1 LGKRFLHM
9 GETDCVAGVV
19 GLELGNPLG
28 SKSAR
33 IAGEFL
39 PISAKRR
46 SRDGSRPSC
55 GVANVQLRQG
65 FRLALWGRK
74 GEQHGGRLF
83 NMPGW

>member
-1 LGKRFLHM
+1 MPGND
-9 GETDCVAGVV
+9 GAETDCVAGVI
-19 GLELGNPLG
+19 GLELRNPLG

-39 PISAKRR
+39 PIWAKRR
-46 SRDGSRPSC
+46 SRDGSRRSC

-65 FRLALWGRK
+65 FRLALWGAK
-74 GEQHGGRLF
+74 VKSMAAGLF